1 MQRDLM
7 TPTNDEGLTAII
19 DTLRAIQ
26 PTPLAETRVLCAGRV
41 DEDAAWLREHGYLVE
56 AIDADGVRAQLITP
70 PGAALDQ
77 GILVAFHGGG
87 FIVCSA
93 ATHAKAFGLMGAASR
108 LRVLN
113 VDYRLAPEHRFP
125 AAHDDCLRATRWAAR
140 ALHRD
145 VVLIGDSVGGN
156 LSLSVGAQLIGE
168 ADVTVRRPRDRLHF
182 TAHRLYAQ
190 LAVADDAPRARS
202 VHVLCRV
209 AGAAPNVPRRQ

>member
-1 MQRDLM
+1 MERDLM
-7 TPTNDEGLTAII
+7 TPTNDERLTAII

-41 DEDAAWLREHGYLVE
+41 DEDAAWLREHGYTIQE
-56 AIDADGVRAQLITP
+56 IDADGVRAQLITP
-70 PGAALDQ
+70 PGALDQ
-77 GILVAFHGGG
+77 GTLVAFHGGG
-87 FIVCSA
+87 SFIVCSA

-140 ALHRD
+140 ALHPD

-156 LSLSVGAQLIGE
+156 LSLSVGALLIGE
-168 ADVTVRRPRDRLHF
+168 ADVALRAEINPLHK
-182 TAHRLYAQ
+182 HRET
-190 LAVADDAPRARS
+190 S
-202 VHVLCRV
+202 S
-209 AGAAPNVPRRQ
+209 